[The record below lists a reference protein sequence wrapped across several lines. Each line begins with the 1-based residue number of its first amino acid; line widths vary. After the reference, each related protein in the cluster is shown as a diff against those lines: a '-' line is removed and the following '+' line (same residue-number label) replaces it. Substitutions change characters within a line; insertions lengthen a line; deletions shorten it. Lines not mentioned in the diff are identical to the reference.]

1 MKATLSALVLLLI
14 AALLT
19 LAYYGMFSKV
29 NIEEQ
34 EVGDFWLLY
43 EKHTGDY
50 KDVGPVI
57 DKIYSKLL
65 GEDGITT
72 SRSFG
77 LYYDD
82 PKKVEKKNLR
92 SIAGCILDKQDED
105 KIDYLLKNYQIKK
118 FPASKSVIV
127 VFPYKGIP
135 SIFLG
140 VVKVYPKLAEYL
152 AHKKYP
158 PVPVMEIYDRPNEK
172 IVYLASVNLDKKVF
186 DDFLK

>member
-1 MKATLSALVLLLI
+1 MKATLSVLVLI
-14 AALLT
+14 IIVALLT
-19 LAYYGMFSKV
+19 LTYYGLFAKV
-29 NIEEQ
+29 SIVEQ

-43 EKHTGDY
+43 EKHVGNY
-50 KDVGPVI
+50 KEVGLVI
-57 DKIYSKLL
+57 DSIYSKLL
-65 GEDGITT
+65 GEDGITP

-105 KIDYLLKNYQIKK
+105 KIDYLKKNYRIKK

-135 SIFLG
+135 SIFLS
-140 VVKVYPKLAEYL
+140 VVKVYPKLSEYL

-172 IVYLASVNLDKKVF
+172 IVYVASVNLDTKVF
-186 DDFLK
+186 DALLE

>member
-1 MKATLSALVLLLI
+1 MKATLGTLVLI
-14 AALLT
+14 IIVALLT
-19 LAYYGMFSKV
+19 LTYYGLFAKV
-29 NIEEQ
+29 SIVEQ

-43 EKHTGDY
+43 EKHVGDY

-57 DKIYSKLL
+57 DSIYSRLL
-65 GEDGITT
+65 GEDAIAPLRG
-72 SRSFG
+72 FG

-92 SIAGCILDKQDED
+92 SIAGCILDNQDED
-105 KIDYLLKNYQIKK
+105 KIDYLKRNYTIKK

-152 AHKKYP
+152 AQKKYP
-158 PVPVMEIYDRPNEK
+158 PVPVMEIYDRPSKK
-172 IVYLASVNLDKKVF
+172 IVYVAPVNLNTKVF
-186 DDFLK
+186 DEFLE

>member
-1 MKATLSALVLLLI
+1 MKSTLSTLVVIITI
-14 AALLT
+14 AFLT
-19 LAYYGMFSKV
+19 LAYYGLFAKV
-29 NIEEQ
+29 TIVEQ

-43 EKHTGDY
+43 EKHVGDY

-57 DKIYSKLL
+57 DRIYSKLL
-65 GEDGITT
+65 GEDGITP
-72 SRSFG
+72 SRGFG

-92 SIAGCILDKQDED
+92 SIVGCILDKQDES
-105 KIDYLLKNYQIKK
+105 KIDYLKTNYQIKN
-118 FPASKSVIV
+118 FPSSKSVIV
-127 VFPYKGIP
+127 IFPYKGLP

-140 VVKVYPKLAEYL
+140 VLKVYPKLSEYL
-152 AHKKYP
+152 AHKKYS

-172 IVYLASVNLDKKVF
+172 IVYVASVNLDARVF

>member
-19 LAYYGMFSKV
+19 LAYYGIFAKV
-29 NIEEQ
+29 DIVEQ

-43 EKHTGDY
+43 EKHAGDY

-82 PKKVEKKNLR
+82 PKKVDKKNLR

-105 KIDYLLKNYQIKK
+105 KIDYLQKNYQIKK

-186 DDFLK
+186 DAFLE

>member
-1 MKATLSALVLLLI
+1 MKAILSALALI
-14 AALLT
+14 IIVVLLT
-19 LAYYGMFSKV
+19 LTYYGLFAKV
-29 NIEEQ
+29 TIVEQ

-43 EKHTGDY
+43 EKHVGDY

-57 DKIYSKLL
+57 DSIYSRLL
-65 GEDGITT
+65 GEDGIAT
-72 SRSFG
+72 SRGFG
-77 LYYDD
+77 IYYDD

-105 KIDYLLKNYQIKK
+105 KIDYLQTNYQIKT

-140 VVKVYPKLAEYL
+140 VLKVYPKLAEYL
-152 AHKKYP
+152 AQKKYP

-172 IVYLASVNLDKKVF
+172 IVYVAPVNVDKKVF
-186 DDFLK
+186 DAFLE

>member
-1 MKATLSALVLLLI
+1 MKATLGILALVI
-14 AALLT
+14 IVILLT
-19 LAYYGMFSKV
+19 LSYYGLFAKV
-29 NIEEQ
+29 TPVEQ
-34 EVGDFWLLY
+34 EVGDFCLLY
-43 EKHTGDY
+43 EKHVGDY
-50 KDVGPVI
+50 KEVGGVMDSI
-57 DKIYSKLL
+57 HSRLL
-65 GEDGITT
+65 GEDGITP

-105 KIDYLLKNYQIKK
+105 KIDYLKKNYRIKK

-140 VVKVYPKLAEYL
+140 VAKVYPKLSEYL
-152 AHKKYP
+152 AHKKYS

-172 IVYLASVNLDKKVF
+172 IVYVASVNLDTKVF
-186 DDFLK
+186 DAFLE